1 GRNWQRVRE
10 EEAEGRFPFLGRIG
24 DSATVLAASSTEG
37 IHTIALSAQVT
48 GIRAQ
53 AARANE
59 SRGQSSPRQQ
69 QQQDKQ

>member
-37 IHTIALSAQVT
+37 IHTIALPSRMT
-48 GIRAQ
+48 GIRAE
-53 AARANE
+53 AARATGA
-59 SRGQSSPRQQ
+59 SGP
-69 QQQDKQ
+69 